1 MQTLEQLKAEQLEL
15 EQKLAQ
21 NKQKQFAIFDA
32 EFCEKNGFCVGDIV
46 FFKGTEGRII
56 GFSRDGVGRPLWYK
70 ISLFRKDRSLG
81 SAERIVYDIDSLS
94 RQQKTTLNP

>member
-1 MQTLEQLKAEQLEL
+1 MQTLEQLRAEQLDL

-32 EFCEKNGFCVGDIV
+32 EFCKKNGFYVGDIV
-46 FFKGTEGRII
+46 FFKGIKGRII
-56 GFSRDGVGRPLWYK
+56 GFSRDGSGRPLWYK

-81 SAERIVYDIDSLS
+81 SAERIVYDDSYLS
-94 RQQKTTLNP
+94 MQQKTTLNP